1 MAKVHA
7 SLFSGFGA
15 ADLAATWMGWDNA
28 FWCEIEDLPQTV
40 LSYWFPKSKGYGN
53 AIVPQVMYEIFKAI
67 ETIQD
72 NIK

>member
-28 FWCEIEDLPQTV
+28 FWCEIDDFPRTV
-40 LSYWFPKSKGYGN
+40 LSYWFPKSKGY
-53 AIVPQVMYEIFKAI
+53 
-67 ETIQD
+67 
-72 NIK
+72 